1 MENDKV
7 ILEEL
12 SNTYEQLNIF
22 YNWYERVFTGITSKS
37 KLSEALSNIVRATNS
52 LCAVM
57 VSIGRGKKLS
67 VVSSWTSSLD
77 LEKKVL
83 VELESQ
89 ISEIEGK
96 LQSEY
101 KIPITVTIDDKQ
113 MYLLI
118 VPWKTNRIIN
128 GVFIYARDSR
138 PYDTNEQVLLGN
150 SSIQLGVLMDS
161 SIISTTLDKNNH
173 ELGLLLTK
181 DISEFDNIFKLF
193 KDSDKEHCSFMSKF
207 IIPEGI
213 SIFAISSKDWKVLS
227 SSNIESNGKNIKEV
241 LPSGIVDMI
250 KKCDDYEGK
259 LPDNK
264 TIIIQTVKNQ
274 TNEHIGSSVIITSH
288 NKPQELL
295 DDLSEFCRGYITRHH
310 CNAKAYES
318 LSHIYTSRL
327 ISMSRLVDTMHP
339 TLSRRL
345 RNINLVLRQMG
356 MAMGLSSK
364 KMDILLLSAKLLDV
378 SLIYLDY
385 ETLERYLVHG
395 TSTLNSGILRKVHD
409 HPHISAELLRH
420 LPNLK
425 ECITIV
431 KTHHERWDG
440 LGYPEGLK
448 GEDIPPLGRI
458 LHLAQSLAFRT
469 ENHFADALDMLH
481 VKGEVGWLVRQAG
494 RAFDPRVVQILLA
507 SIDLPIPE
515 ELQEKVDKL
524 G

>member
-150 SSIQLGVLMDS
+150 SS
-161 SIISTTLDKNNH
+161 
-173 ELGLLLTK
+173 
-181 DISEFDNIFKLF
+181 
-193 KDSDKEHCSFMSKF
+193 
-207 IIPEGI
+207 
-213 SIFAISSKDWKVLS
+213 
-227 SSNIESNGKNIKEV
+227 
-241 LPSGIVDMI
+241 
-250 KKCDDYEGK
+250 
-259 LPDNK
+259 
-264 TIIIQTVKNQ
+264 
-274 TNEHIGSSVIITSH
+274 
-288 NKPQELL
+288 
-295 DDLSEFCRGYITRHH
+295 
-310 CNAKAYES
+310 
-318 LSHIYTSRL
+318 
-327 ISMSRLVDTMHP
+327 
-339 TLSRRL
+339 
-345 RNINLVLRQMG
+345 
-356 MAMGLSSK
+356 
-364 KMDILLLSAKLLDV
+364 
-378 SLIYLDY
+378 
-385 ETLERYLVHG
+385 
-395 TSTLNSGILRKVHD
+395 
-409 HPHISAELLRH
+409 
-420 LPNLK
+420 
-425 ECITIV
+425 
-431 KTHHERWDG
+431 
-440 LGYPEGLK
+440 
-448 GEDIPPLGRI
+448 
-458 LHLAQSLAFRT
+458 
-469 ENHFADALDMLH
+469 
-481 VKGEVGWLVRQAG
+481 
-494 RAFDPRVVQILLA
+494 
-507 SIDLPIPE
+507 
-515 ELQEKVDKL
+515 
-524 G
+524 